1 MSSSADQPGT
11 TPAYAGEDKDKSQPQ
26 SQTYRQIAA
35 SHIDTLSRINE
46 QLPKLLTYF
55 AATISQLTNNPI
67 ETPVSKDKP
76 DTIQS
81 RQEALWMMS
90 LFTSASIKEIRE
102 ELIMQI
108 NDLERY
114 GVIPEKHQ
122 RYTPLPREGQATKT
136 VDPETTV
143 TNGGFG
149 NFDVGILNARAASGH
164 AGEEDVLD
172 RLKTLTEELIRRSGG
187 EVNEEEMVVDG

>member
-1 MSSSADQPGT
+1 MSSSEDQPGT
-11 TPAYAGEDKDKSQPQ
+11 TPGNAWENKDKSQPQ
-26 SQTYRQIAA
+26 AQTYHQIAA

-55 AATISQLTNNPI
+55 AATISQLTNNPV
-67 ETPVSKDKP
+67 ETPISKGKP

-90 LFTSASIKEIRE
+90 LFTGASIKEIRE
-102 ELIMQI
+102 ELIIQI

-122 RYTPLPREGQATKT
+122 RYTAIPREGQTTKP
-136 VDPETTV
+136 VDPEATV

-149 NFDVGILNARAASGH
+149 NFDVGILNARAASGQ
-164 AGEEDVLD
+164 AGEADVLD
-172 RLKTLTEELIRRSGG
+172 RLKALAEELIKRSGG
-187 EVNEEEMVVDG
+187 EADGEEMSVDG